1 MSDERILRFFRY
13 LKAARDGQDGV
24 DCLARYSQCAQDTT
38 SLSHKPIISTYQKV
52 SRLMDASSSS
62 S

>member
-24 DCLARYSQCAQDTT
+24 DCLARYPKCGQDTT
-38 SLSHKPIISTYQKV
+38 SLSHKPIITTYQKV

-62 S
+62 